1 MATRVRRGRRC
12 DTRTQFADFA
22 HRKYHMFAVWVPR
35 HSFRQTGT
43 MDMVSEIRRIAL
55 ALPEATEETTWDDI
69 NFRVRKKIFCFPGET
84 AMTVKADP
92 EELEAL
98 LHDPRFEL
106 ARYVGRFGW
115 VSMTFGDTA
124 DLAELRELIL
134 TSYLLIAPKSL
145 GRQALAEHQDKTSR
159 ETSG

>member
-1 MATRVRRGRRC
+1 MRERNSQILHIGIITCSQSGCPGTASGRLGRWTWFQRSEESPWHC
-12 DTRTQFADFA
+12 PKQPRKQPGTTSIFA
-22 HRKYHMFAVWVPR
+22 
-35 HSFRQTGT
+35 
-43 MDMVSEIRRIAL
+43 
-55 ALPEATEETTWDDI
+55 
-69 NFRVRKKIFCFPGET
+69 VRKKIFCFPGET

-134 TSYLLIAPKSL
+134 TSYLLIAPKTL